1 MSQHKVFLTAS
12 WGKKAK
18 GNKEDFMVRWNLSG
32 WISMSKLTLWRWG
45 DMFIVQKKNTLY
57 PDFKIVATI
66 TISLYIPQKETELNG
81 ISHSKILLVQIK
93 DLPNLSI

>member
-1 MSQHKVFLTAS
+1 
-12 WGKKAK
+12 
-18 GNKEDFMVRWNLSG
+18 
-32 WISMSKLTLWRWG
+32 
-45 DMFIVQKKNTLY
+45 MFIVQKKNTLY